1 MTTTL
6 TQNDPESLVGRII
19 EELRANPDAQTLL
32 LRALLTD
39 EFLGMPIRLKRVEA
53 DVAQLKVDV
62 SVLKTDV
69 AQLKT
74 DVTQLKTDVTQ
85 LKTDVAQLKGDSLEV
100 KLYRRIRPLLSQRFN
115 LRRARIMQGSLQD
128 PRADFFD
135 SVEKAFDAEIITDAQ
150 ESRISATDL
159 IIRAQRKKD
168 LVVVWVAVEVS
179 NQIGQH
185 DIERVRTSADALS
198 AVFQQEA
205 LAVVVGYRI
214 HAQDQE
220 RAEQAAVH
228 ILRVEERADI

>member
-19 EELRANPDAQTLL
+19 EELRANPDAQALL

-69 AQLKT
+69 TQLKT

-85 LKTDVAQLKGDSLEV
+85 LKTDVAQLKGDGLEV

-115 LRRARIMQGSLQD
+115 LRRARIIQGSLQD

-135 SVEKAFDAEIITDAQ
+135 PVEKAFDAEIITDAQ

-185 DIERVRTSADALS
+185 DIERVRESADALS

-214 HAQDQE
+214 HTQDQE

>member
-19 EELRANPDAQTLL
+19 EELRANPDAQALL

-74 DVTQLKTDVTQ
+74 DVAQ

-159 IIRAQRKKD
+159 IIRAQHKKD
-168 LVVVWVAVEVS
+168 LVIVWVAVEVS

-185 DIERVRTSADALS
+185 DIERVRASADALS

>member
-19 EELRANPDAQTLL
+19 EELRANPDAQALL

-85 LKTDVAQLKGDSLEV
+85 LKTDVAQLKGDGLEV

-135 SVEKAFDAEIITDAQ
+135 SVEKAFDAKIITDAQ
-150 ESRISATDL
+150 ESRIGATDL

-168 LVVVWVAVEVS
+168 LAVVWVAVEVS
-179 NQIGQH
+179 NQIGQR
-185 DIERVRTSADALS
+185 DIERAHASADALS

>member
-19 EELRANPDAQTLL
+19 EELRANPDAQALL

-39 EFLGMPIRLKRVEA
+39 EFLGMPIRLKRIEA

-62 SVLKTDV
+62 SVLKTDVTQLKTDV

-74 DVTQLKTDVTQ
+74 DVTQLKTDV
-85 LKTDVAQLKGDSLEV
+85 AQLKGDGLEV

-115 LRRARIMQGSLQD
+115 LRRARIIQGSLQD

-185 DIERVRTSADALS
+185 DIERVRESADALS

>member
-6 TQNDPESLVGRII
+6 TQNDPESLVSRII
-19 EELRANPDAQTLL
+19 EELRANPDAQALL

-39 EFLGMPIRLKRVEA
+39 EFLGMPIRLRRVEA

-62 SVLKTDV
+62 SV
-69 AQLKT
+69 
-74 DVTQLKTDVTQ
+74 LKTDVTQ

-128 PRADFFD
+128 PRGDFFD
-135 SVEKAFDAEIITDAQ
+135 PVEQAFDADIITDAQ

-159 IIRAQRKKD
+159 IIRAQRKND
-168 LVVVWVAVEVS
+168 LEAVWVAVEVS
-179 NQIGQH
+179 NQIGQR
-185 DIERVRTSADALS
+185 DIERVRESADALS

>member
-19 EELRANPDAQTLL
+19 EELRANPDAQALL

-74 DVTQLKTDVTQ
+74 DVAQLKTDVTQ
-85 LKTDVAQLKGDSLEV
+85 LKTDVAQLKGDGLEV

-185 DIERVRTSADALS
+185 DIERVRESADALS

>member
-1 MTTTL
+1 
-6 TQNDPESLVGRII
+6 
-19 EELRANPDAQTLL
+19 
-32 LRALLTD
+32 
-39 EFLGMPIRLKRVEA
+39 
-53 DVAQLKVDV
+53 
-62 SVLKTDV
+62 
-69 AQLKT
+69 
-74 DVTQLKTDVTQ
+74 
-85 LKTDVAQLKGDSLEV
+85 
-100 KLYRRIRPLLSQRFN
+100 
-115 LRRARIMQGSLQD
+115 MQGSLQD

-135 SVEKAFDAEIITDAQ
+135 SVEKAFDAKIITDAQ

-168 LVVVWVAVEVS
+168 LAVVWVAVEVS

-185 DIERVRTSADALS
+185 DIERVRESADALS

>member
-19 EELRANPDAQTLL
+19 EELRANPDAQALL

-62 SVLKTDV
+62 SV
-69 AQLKT
+69 LKT

-135 SVEKAFDAEIITDAQ
+135 SVEKAFDAKIITDAQ

-168 LVVVWVAVEVS
+168 LAVVWVAVEVS
-179 NQIGQH
+179 NQIGQY
-185 DIERVRTSADALS
+185 DIERVRESAAALS

-228 ILRVEERADI
+228 TLRVEERADI

>member
-6 TQNDPESLVGRII
+6 TQNDPESLVARII
-19 EELRANPDAQTLL
+19 EELRANPDAQALL

-74 DVTQLKTDVTQ
+74 DVAQ

-128 PRADFFD
+128 PRVDFFD
-135 SVEKAFDAEIITDAQ
+135 PVERAFDAEIITAAQ

-168 LVVVWVAVEVS
+168 LVAVWVAVEVS

-185 DIERVRTSADALS
+185 DIERVRESADALS

>member
-19 EELRANPDAQTLL
+19 EELRANPDAQALL

-74 DVTQLKTDVTQ
+74 DVAQ
-85 LKTDVAQLKGDSLEV
+85 LKTDVAQLKGDGLEV

-135 SVEKAFDAEIITDAQ
+135 PVEKAFDAKIITDAQ

-168 LVVVWVAVEVS
+168 LVAVWVAVEVS

>member
-6 TQNDPESLVGRII
+6 TQNDSESLVSRII
-19 EELRANPDAQTLL
+19 EELRANPEAQALL

-74 DVTQLKTDVTQ
+74 DVAQ

-115 LRRARIMQGSLQD
+115 LRRGQIMQGSLQD
-128 PRADFFD
+128 PRPDFFEP
-135 SVEKAFDAEIITDAQ
+135 VEKAFDAGVITDAQ
-150 ESRISATDL
+150 EVRISATDL
-159 IIRAQRKKD
+159 IIRAQRKED
-168 LVVVWVAVEVS
+168 LAVVWVAVEVS
-179 NQIGQH
+179 NQIGQR
-185 DIERVRTSADALS
+185 DIDRGRESADALS
-198 AVFQQEA
+198 AIFQQEA
-205 LAVVVGYRI
+205 LAVVIGYRI
-214 HAQDQE
+214 HAQDQR
-220 RAEQAAVH
+220 RAERAAVH
-228 ILRVEERADI
+228 VLRVEETRD

>member
-6 TQNDPESLVGRII
+6 TQNDPESLVSRII

-62 SVLKTDV
+62 SV
-69 AQLKT
+69 LKT

-128 PRADFFD
+128 PRGDFFD
-135 SVEKAFDAEIITDAQ
+135 PVEKAFDAEIITDAQ

-168 LVVVWVAVEVS
+168 LEAVWVAVEVS
-179 NQIGQH
+179 NQIGQR
-185 DIERVRTSADALS
+185 DIERVRESADALS
-198 AVFQQEA
+198 AVFQQET

>member
-19 EELRANPDAQTLL
+19 EELRANPDAQALL

-74 DVTQLKTDVTQ
+74 DVTQLKTDV
-85 LKTDVAQLKGDSLEV
+85 AQLKGDGLEV

-168 LVVVWVAVEVS
+168 LAVVWVAVEVS

-185 DIERVRTSADALS
+185 DIERVRESADALS

>member
-19 EELRANPDAQTLL
+19 EELRANPDAQALL

-74 DVTQLKTDVTQ
+74 DVAQ

-150 ESRISATDL
+150 ESRIGATDL

-185 DIERVRTSADALS
+185 DIERVRASADALS

>member
-19 EELRANPDAQTLL
+19 EELRANPDAQALL

-74 DVTQLKTDVTQ
+74 DVAQLKTDVTQ
-85 LKTDVAQLKGDSLEV
+85 LKTDVAQLKGDGLEV

-135 SVEKAFDAEIITDAQ
+135 SVEKAFDAKIITDAQ

-185 DIERVRTSADALS
+185 DIERVRESADALS